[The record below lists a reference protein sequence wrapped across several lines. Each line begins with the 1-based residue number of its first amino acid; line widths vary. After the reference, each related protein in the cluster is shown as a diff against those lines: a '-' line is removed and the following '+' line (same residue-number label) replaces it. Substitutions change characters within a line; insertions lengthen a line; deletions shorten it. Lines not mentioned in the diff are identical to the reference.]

1 MGYPPFR
8 IDILTTID
16 GVEFTDC
23 YQNRVIIQHDAVTLN
38 IIGINELKKNKQV
51 SRRMKDLEDLM
62 NLSNGSTCTKMNHKD
77 V

>member
-62 NLSNGSTCTKMNHKD
+62 NLNNGSTCTKMNHKD